1 MSEHPSSNT
10 QISSSV
16 DRLSE
21 QTSLLFDGD
30 YDLEEVTDKI
40 IRSIASI
47 ASPACHGV
55 SEHIGP
61 AGNAYIGEENYSDS
75 VDIDGDIP
83 LADIL
88 KASQTTMVSQRAL
101 VKVAETGASEA
112 HIPASA
118 DKENKH
124 TQLHMQSEKTRWYT
138 SAFVKATQLDSLR
151 HLHLKMKA
159 STTTQ
164 VARSSKRQSPVSKNG
179 NVIRRKKGRSSN
191 SSNIDG
197 AKVPV
202 STTAPSVSTGPGP
215 AIAPSGTQVQQT
227 IQPST
232 KKAFRFDEVVAVY
245 ETWDRHTYDR
255 RGMPLTRLDAEQ
267 LETIKDELNSF
278 KMHEMS
284 VHEDSRTNT
293 HIIF

>member
-10 QISSSV
+10 QISSSA

-21 QTSLLFDGD
+21 QASLLFDGD
-30 YDLEEVTDKI
+30 YDLEEVTDEMV
-40 IRSIASI
+40 RSIALI
-47 ASPACHGV
+47 ASPAYHGA

-61 AGNAYIGEENYSDS
+61 AGSAYIGEKNYSDS

-88 KASQTTMVSQRAL
+88 KASQTTMVSQQAL
-101 VKVAETGASEA
+101 VKVAVTGASEA
-112 HIPASA
+112 DIPASA

-124 TQLHMQSEKTRWYT
+124 TQVHIPSEKTRWYT
-138 SAFVKATQLDSLR
+138 NAFVKATQLDSLR
-151 HLHLKMKA
+151 HFHLKMKA

-179 NVIRRKKGRSSN
+179 NVIRRKKGRNSN
-191 SSNIDG
+191 SSTIDG
-197 AKVPV
+197 AKVFTNT
-202 STTAPSVSTGPGP
+202 SAPSVSTGLDP
-215 AIAPSGTQVQQT
+215 AIATSGTQVQQT
-227 IQPST
+227 IQPCT